1 MMVAISQIDPTA
13 AVCLDDRPRRKV
25 GVVGA
30 GAIGRTVLDVLA
42 RGGVQGAEL
51 ACVVD
56 LHPVPDLAVPQL
68 NVRDAIHTCD
78 VIVECAGQTFVTQHA
93 ARILDAGVDL
103 LVTSVGAFADREL
116 LDRALAAG
124 PGRLLFTS
132 GAVGG
137 VDLLAS
143 AAVEAPM
150 DRVSVTSRKLPQS
163 ILQPWMDDVTQERI
177 RTTDASLEIF
187 RGSARDAARFFP
199 RSLNVA
205 ATVAIAVGDFDL
217 VEVTLVADPAAQ
229 LTTHVIEGDS
239 PTGHYRFEIANR
251 PSPVNPRTSG
261 VVAHAVLR
269 SLSVLV
275 GRPVRI
281 V

>member
-1 MMVAISQIDPTA
+1 MTVAISQVGPTPA
-13 AVCLDDRPRRKV
+13 TVLNDRPHRKV

-30 GAIGRTVLDVLA
+30 GAIGRAVIDVLS

-51 ACVVD
+51 ACVVNPV
-56 LHPVPDLAVPQL
+56 PVPDLDVPR
-68 NVRDAIHTCD
+68 VRMREAIHTCD
-78 VIVECAGQTFVTQHA
+78 VIVECAGHAVVTQYA
-93 ARILDAGVDL
+93 AAILDAGVDL
-103 LVTSVGAFADREL
+103 LVSSVGAFADEVL
-116 LDRALAAG
+116 LDKVLRAG

-137 VDLLAS
+137 VDLLAN

-150 DRVSVTSRKLPQS
+150 DRVQVASRKLPES
-163 ILQPWMDDVTQERI
+163 LLQPWMDEAIQERI
-177 RTTDASLEIF
+177 RTTTEPLEIF
-187 RGSARDAARFFP
+187 RGPAREAARRFP

-205 ATVAIAVGDFDL
+205 ATVAFAVGDFDL
-217 VEVTLVADPAAQ
+217 VEVILVADPAAE
-229 LTTHVIEGDS
+229 LTTHVIEAEG
-239 PTGHYRFEIANR
+239 PTGRYRFEIANR
-251 PSPVNPRTSG
+251 PSPTNPRTSG
-261 VVAHAVLR
+261 VVPHAVLR

>member
-1 MMVAISQIDPTA
+1 MMMSISQVDPTLA
-13 AVCLDDRPRRKV
+13 MFLNDRPRRKV

-30 GAIGRTVLDVLA
+30 GAIGRAVLDVLA

-51 ACVVD
+51 ACVVN
-56 LHPVPDLAVPQL
+56 LQPVPDVDVPQVS
-68 NVRDAIHTCD
+68 VRDAIHTCD
-78 VIVECAGQTFVTQHA
+78 VIVECAGQAFVTQHA

-103 LVTSVGAFADREL
+103 LVTSVGAFADQAL
-116 LDRALAAG
+116 LDHVLAAG

-150 DRVSVTSRKLPQS
+150 DRVTVTSRKLPDS
-163 ILQPWMDDVTQERI
+163 LLQPWMDEATQERI
-177 RTTDASLEIF
+177 RTTTEPLEIF
-187 RGSARDAARFFP
+187 RGPARVAARSFP

-205 ATVAIAVGDFDL
+205 ATVAFAVGDFDL
-217 VEVTLVADPAAQ
+217 VEVTLVADPAAE
-229 LTTHVIEGDS
+229 LTTHVIEAEG

-251 PSPVNPRTSG
+251 PSPTNPRTSG
-261 VVAHAVLR
+261 VVPHAVLR

>member
-1 MMVAISQIDPTA
+1 MMTAITQLQPLADSR
-13 AVCLDDRPRRKV
+13 LRKV

-30 GAIGRTVLDVLA
+30 GAIGAGVIDVLA
-42 RGGVQGAEL
+42 RGGVEGAEL

-56 LHPVPDLAVPQL
+56 VHPVPGIDVPQVNL
-68 NVRDAIHTCD
+68 AEAIHRCD
-78 VIVECAGQTFVTQHA
+78 VIVECAGQVVVRQHA
-93 ARILDAGVDL
+93 VEILEAGVDL
-103 LVTSVGAFADREL
+103 LVTSVGAFANDTL
-116 LDRALAAG
+116 FDAVVAAG

-143 AAVEAPM
+143 AAAEARFE
-150 DRVSVTSRKLPQS
+150 RVSVTSRKLPTS
-163 ILQPWMDDVTQERI
+163 VLQPWMDDATQDRI
-177 RTTDASLEIF
+177 RTTTSPVEVF
-187 RGSARDAARFFP
+187 RGPAREAARLFP

-205 ATVAIAVGDFDL
+205 ATVAFAVDSFDL
-217 VEVTLVADPAAQ
+217 VEVALVADPAAE
-229 LTTHVIEGDS
+229 LTTHVIEAEG
-239 PTGHYRFEIANR
+239 PTGVYRFEIANR
-251 PSPVNPRTSG
+251 PSPANPRTSG
-261 VVAHAVLR
+261 VVPHAVLR

>member
-1 MMVAISQIDPTA
+1 MMSAITQ
-13 AVCLDDRPRRKV
+13 LRPLQETPALRKV

-30 GAIGRTVLDVLA
+30 GAIGAGVIEVLA
-42 RGGVQGAEL
+42 RGGVEGAEL

-56 LHPVPDLAVPQL
+56 VHPVPGLDVPQVKL
-68 NVRDAIHTCD
+68 AEAIRRCD
-78 VIVECAGQTFVTQHA
+78 VIVECAGQVVVRQHA
-93 ARILDAGVDL
+93 VEILEAGVDL
-103 LVTSVGAFADREL
+103 LVTSVGAFADDAL
-116 LDRALAAG
+116 LASVVAAG

-143 AAVEAPM
+143 AAAEAPFE
-150 DRVSVTSRKLPQS
+150 RVSVTSRKLPTS
-163 ILQPWMDDVTQERI
+163 VLQPWMDDATQDRI
-177 RTTDASLEIF
+177 QATTVPVEVF
-187 RGSARDAARFFP
+187 RGPAREAARLFP

-205 ATVAIAVGDFDL
+205 ATVAFAVDSFDL
-217 VEVTLVADPAAQ
+217 VEVALVADPAAE
-229 LTTHVIEGDS
+229 LTTHVIEAEG
-239 PTGHYRFEIANR
+239 PTGVYRFEIANR
-251 PSPVNPRTSG
+251 PSPANPRTSG
-261 VVAHAVLR
+261 VVPHAVLR